1 MSEDKQEK
9 KEEKKVSTENKESKE
24 KTKKEAKKKSDMKIL
39 AGVIVVVII
48 GYVLASPDLRSRVTS
63 VFSSK
68 SSSSLEVVKDIDT
81 EDSKQFSYAIGS
93 MFSESIASSLDQ
105 IEEQGDALDREV
117 VAQAIEDVLL
127 EKDSLKMTQEQVEEF
142 LTLKQEEAQERLAV
156 QSQENEASGKAFREE
171 YKKGDGVKE
180 MEGGVLYKEI
190 TSGSGA
196 LVGERTALVQ
206 YEGKTVD
213 GTVFDSS
220 EQNGGE
226 SVPFSS
232 AQIIPGLGS
241 ALALMQVGDTWEVVV
256 PGELAY
262 GDQGIP
268 GVIDPGSTLIFTITV
283 EELQ

>member
-24 KTKKEAKKKSDMKIL
+24 KAKKEAKKKSDMKIL

-171 YKKGDGVKE
+171 YKKGDGVE
-180 MEGGVLYKEI
+180 EIEGGILYKEM

-196 LVGERTALVQ
+196 LVGERVALVQ

-232 AQIIPGLGS
+232 AQVIPGLGS
-241 ALALMQVGDTWEVVV
+241 ALALMQVGDTWEIVV

-268 GVIDPGSTLIFTITV
+268 GVIDPGATLIFTITV